1 MYIIVKIVKLC
12 PQERQVARDA
22 QWARGEEAGEDDQH
36 EHEELV
42 ILLTLLHL
50 ALSLRDRGST
60 GEL

>member
-22 QWARGEEAGEDDQH
+22 QWARSKEAGEDDQH

-42 ILLTLLHL
+42 ILLALLHL

-60 GEL
+60 CKL

>member
-22 QWARGEEAGEDDQH
+22 KWARGEEAGEDDQR

-42 ILLTLLHL
+42 ILLALLHL
-50 ALSLRDRGST
+50 ALPLRDSG
-60 GEL
+60 

>member
-1 MYIIVKIVKLC
+1 MYIIVKIVKLY

-42 ILLTLLHL
+42 VLLALLHL
-50 ALSLRDRGST
+50 ALSLRDRGDA
-60 GEL
+60 GKL

>member
-22 QWARGEEAGEDDQH
+22 KWARGEEAGEDDQH

-42 ILLTLLHL
+42 ILLALLHL
-50 ALSLRDRGST
+50 ALSLRDCG
-60 GEL
+60 

>member
-36 EHEELV
+36 KHEELI
-42 ILLTLLHL
+42 ILLALFHL
-50 ALSLRDRGST
+50 ALSLRDG
-60 GEL
+60 G

>member
-22 QWARGEEAGEDDQH
+22 QWSRGEEAGEDDQH

-60 GEL
+60 GKL

>member
-1 MYIIVKIVKLC
+1 MIVKLC

-22 QWARGEEAGEDDQH
+22 QWARGEEAREDDQH

-42 ILLTLLHL
+42 ILLALLHL

-60 GEL
+60 GKL